1 MSFVVTKLLLWQTY
15 FCGDKHLSWPTQ
27 VCCDKTQKYFVTTN
41 IILLRQKFCHGK
53 HTFFATKIILV
64 PVPTNG
70 SHGVGW
76 VQSVCLRRGRGGQWL
91 TELGLLPSVSMKS
104 STRLTADIGNISRC
118 LKVFCG
124 ALCGVRLFAV
134 ARPFVRRLQIW
145 WQALLQESN
154 SYRTKTTAH
163 QTLFLKH
170 KNGTTLQ
177 RTGIVLHRIGIALH
191 RTDTV
196 LYKTG
201 IVLHRTGHLVHQTGN
216 ALQRTGTA
224 LHTLGTNLH

>member
-1 MSFVVTKLLLWQTY
+1 MHTHTL
-15 FCGDKHLSWPTQ
+15 KHIDNTNRPNKCQ
-27 VCCDKTQKYFVTTN
+27 TQKLSLVMN
-41 IILLRQKFCHGK
+41 
-53 HTFFATKIILV
+53 FASKMILV
-64 PVPTNG
+64 PVPTND

-76 VQSVCLRRGRGGQWL
+76 LQSVCLRKGRGGQWL

-134 ARPFVRRLQIW
+134 ATPFVRRLQIW

-170 KNGTTLQ
+170 RNGTTLQ

-191 RTDTV
+191 RTDTA